1 MREKKKVVEQLKH
14 ELKELHTKTAVDTR
28 FLQKVCAT

>member
-14 ELKELHTKTAVDTR
+14 ELKELHMATAVDTR
-28 FLQKVCAT
+28 FLKKVRE